1 MAVFAA
7 LMAALAALAAAGLA
21 WMAGFHAIAAH
32 FRFWTLGAC
41 VIVAA
46 VRIGRRCFRDDGAAG
61 SIVRAGTLAFAL
73 VVAAELLLGSAGL
86 LVPLAHLVLFGGLCA
101 ATLMLR
107 QPARRRTV
115 RADRAVLLLIA
126 ALTPMLVFVAAT
138 GISQSPHTLY
148 DSLSYHLV
156 FPARWLLDHRLSIVP
171 TPFGDEAQAYAPANG
186 ELFFLWLMMPFHG
199 DALARIGQLPFYL
212 LGGAALYGLAR
223 QAGARPAHAV
233 FPALFY
239 FFSRPIVEQALGAD
253 VDLICWAMFLSS
265 IYFANIAAARDDRRD
280 WLLWGVSVGL
290 YCGSKYVALVYLPI
304 ALAFAVQRGVRRRMV
319 WALPGVLIFGAP
331 WYVRNWIVA
340 GSPIYPS
347 SVTVAGLTLARGA
360 YTRGA
365 MLHSVFHTS
374 SLRLFPVMVA
384 HAMGAT
390 LLLLWVPA
398 ALLGGWTMIASRR
411 RTAVWLAA
419 APIVMSLLF
428 WFGVPDNVDSRFL
441 LPAAMIALLPFAF
454 VFRERRAWN
463 ASAAALLAAG
473 VCWLV
478 VGRSAQWPGGLPWYM
493 SGWLSLRGIVGRS
506 SLIWFAG
513 MELIALALAL
523 VLARAPRAALAA
535 LLVLCAAGSTLFA
548 YGADVWC
555 VPSRCEL
562 LTPSPIYLRT
572 ELIYAWRWVG
582 DNVSGATI
590 AYAGDN
596 VPYPLFGE
604 QLANRVYYVNI
615 DRHRD
620 WRFDEYAKAH
630 RHRRPGDASLAEQY
644 ATPSGVL
651 VPADDR
657 TPQVDA
663 VRPRYERWNGVREAW
678 IDNLRARGVDL
689 LFVMALSPYELD
701 HNWHDAG
708 GFPIEATWAQA
719 DPAMFTRL
727 FVNSRVQ
734 IFAVRAP

>member
-7 LMAALAALAAAGLA
+7 LTGALAAVAAAALA
-21 WMAGFHAIAAH
+21 WIAGFHSVAACL
-32 FRFWTLGAC
+32 RFWSLGAC
-41 VIVAA
+41 AIAAA
-46 VRIGRRCFRDDGAAG
+46 VRIGRRFFRGDGAAG
-61 SIVRAGTLAFAL
+61 SIIRLGTLTFAI

-86 LVPLAHLVLFGGLCA
+86 LFPAAHFLLFGGLFA
-101 ATLMLR
+101 ATLTLR
-107 QPARRRTV
+107 QPSRRRTI

-126 ALTPMLVFVAAT
+126 ALVPLLILVVAA
-138 GISQSPHTLY
+138 GISQSPLTLY
-148 DSLSYHLV
+148 DSLSYHLA
-156 FPARWLLDHRLSIVP
+156 FPARWLLDRRLSIVP

-212 LGGAALYGLAR
+212 LGGTALYGLAR

-233 FPALFY
+233 FPPLFY

-280 WLLWGVSVGL
+280 WLLWGISAGL

-304 ALAFAVQRGVRRRMV
+304 VLAFAVQRGIHRRMT

-331 WYVRNWIVA
+331 WYLRNWIVA

-347 SVTVAGLTLARGA
+347 SLTVAGQTLARGA
-360 YTRGA
+360 YSRGA
-365 MLHSVFHTS
+365 MLQSVFHTS
-374 SLRLFPVMVA
+374 SLRLFPVMAA

-390 LLLLWVPA
+390 LLLLWIPA
-398 ALLGGWTMIASRR
+398 AILGGWAMIATGR
-411 RTAVWLAA
+411 RTTVWLAA

-441 LPAAMIALLPFAF
+441 LAAAMLALLPFAF
-454 VFRERRAWN
+454 VFRASRTWN
-463 ASAAALLAAG
+463 ALAVALLAAG

-478 VGRSAQWPGGLPWYM
+478 VGRSGQLPGALPWYM
-493 SGWLSLRGIVGRS
+493 TGWLSLGGIVGRS

-513 MELIALALAL
+513 MEAIALALAF
-523 VLARAPRAALAA
+523 VLIRAPRADLAA
-535 LLVLCAAGSTLFA
+535 LLVLCAAGSSLFA
-548 YGADVWC
+548 YGSDVWC
-555 VPSRCEL
+555 VPSRCQF
-562 LTPSPIYLRT
+562 LTPTPIYLRT
-572 ELIYAWRWVG
+572 ELIYAWRWVD
-582 DNVSGATI
+582 DNVDGATI
-590 AYAGDN
+590 AYTGDN
-596 VPYPLFGE
+596 VPYPLFGDH
-604 QLANRVYYVNI
+604 LVNRVYYVNI

-620 WRFDEYAKAH
+620 WRFDDYAKAH
-630 RHRRPGDASLAEQY
+630 RHRRPDSASLANQY

-651 VPADDR
+651 IPIDEGA
-657 TPQVDA
+657 PQIDA
-663 VRPRYERWNGVREAW
+663 VRPRFERWDGLREAW

-689 LFVMALSPYELD
+689 LFVMTLSPYEID
-701 HNWHDAG
+701 HNWHDAR
-708 GFPIEATWAQA
+708 GFPIEATWAQSDSA
-719 DPAMFTRL
+719 LFTRV